1 MAHYIKNINLKL
13 PISSSVVFRDHCIFS
28 QNFLSERGIGKM
40 RSKLDTFLLKKE
52 LDKFTKNLFVVNK
65 PNKKLSLPILT
76 KINFNKPPFNNSP
89 KSTQYK
95 NIVFRKEKKNTM
107 DIKKNHDMM
116 FTPKLSRQNST
127 LSLFHSTKT
136 STERKPFFVLSPV
149 NSHHNLSRVKI
160 AKKTMQKSNSVS
172 HMFENEF
179 IKQQM
184 LLKEKNK

>member
-1 MAHYIKNINLKL
+1 
-13 PISSSVVFRDHCIFS
+13 
-28 QNFLSERGIGKM
+28 M

-52 LDKFTKNLFVVNK
+52 LDKFTKNLFIVNK

-89 KSTQYK
+89 LSTQYK
-95 NIVFRKEKKNTM
+95 NSVFRKEKKSTLE
-107 DIKKNHDMM
+107 IRKKNEMM
-116 FTPKLSRQNST
+116 FTPKVSRQNST

-149 NSHHNLSRVKI
+149 ISHHNLSRVKI
-160 AKKTMQKSNSVS
+160 VKKKMQKSNSVS

-184 LLKEKNK
+184 LLKEKN

>member
-1 MAHYIKNINLKL
+1 
-13 PISSSVVFRDHCIFS
+13 
-28 QNFLSERGIGKM
+28 
-40 RSKLDTFLLKKE
+40 
-52 LDKFTKNLFVVNK
+52 
-65 PNKKLSLPILT
+65 
-76 KINFNKPPFNNSP
+76 
-89 KSTQYK
+89 
-95 NIVFRKEKKNTM
+95 M